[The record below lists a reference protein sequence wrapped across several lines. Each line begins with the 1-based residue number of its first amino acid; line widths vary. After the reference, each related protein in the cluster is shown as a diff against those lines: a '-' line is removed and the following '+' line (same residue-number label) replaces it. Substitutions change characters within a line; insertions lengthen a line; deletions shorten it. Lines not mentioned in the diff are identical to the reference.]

1 MNTTILFLLITVM
14 IDAMGIGLIIPV
26 MPDLIREVQG
36 PSLANAAIWGGVLS
50 TVFAV
55 MQFLFGPVLGS
66 LSDRYG
72 RRTVLLSSLFF
83 MVIDYLVM
91 AVAGTIWLLLLGRV
105 IGGVTAATQAT
116 ASACMADISKP
127 EDKAKNFGL
136 IGAGFGA
143 GFVLGPLIGGL
154 LGEYGSR
161 APFYAAAALSAL
173 NLGLGYFV
181 LRETVTPE
189 NRRAFTWRRANPFGA
204 ARAVSALPGAG
215 RLLLVFLFFQLAFV
229 VYPAVWSFYAVERYG
244 WAPGTIGLS
253 LALFGVSF
261 GLVQGLLIGPIIKR
275 FGERRTVIGG
285 IVFDVLAFLAIA
297 FVSSGTLALILVPI
311 TSLSA
316 VVVPALQGIL
326 SKQVGDDAQGELQGV
341 LTSAGAMATILS
353 PLAMT
358 YVFASF
364 TREGAPIYLPGAPF
378 FLAAALAAAA
388 LWVFLAWQSDR
399 AGDTAE

>member
-1 MNTTILFLLITVM
+1 MNLTVVFLLVTVM

-36 PSLANAAIWGGVLS
+36 PSLANAALWGGVMS

-55 MQFLFGPVLGS
+55 MQFLFGPILGS
-66 LSDRYG
+66 LSDQYG
-72 RRTVLLSSLFF
+72 RRRILLISLSF
-83 MVIDYLVM
+83 MVLDYLLM

-105 IGGVTAATQAT
+105 IGGITAATQAT

-143 GFVLGPLIGGL
+143 GFVLGPLVGGL
-154 LGEYGSR
+154 LGEFGTR
-161 APFYAAAALSAL
+161 APFYAAAMLAAL
-173 NLGLGYFV
+173 NLALGYLV
-181 LRETVTPE
+181 LRETVKPE
-189 NRRAFTWRRANPFGA
+189 NRRKFDWSRANPFGA
-204 ARAVSALPGAG
+204 ARSVSALPGAG
-215 RLLLVFLFFQLAFV
+215 RLLIVFLFFQLAFV
-229 VYPAVWSFYAVERYG
+229 VYPAVWSYYAVERFG

-253 LALFGVSF
+253 LALFGISF
-261 GLVQGLLIGPIIKR
+261 GIVQGALIGPIIKR
-275 FGERRTVIGG
+275 FGERKTVLGG
-285 IVFDVLAFLAIA
+285 LIFDVAA
-297 FVSSGTLALILVPI
+297 FVTIGFISSGTVALILVPI

-341 LTSAGAMATILS
+341 LTSASAMAAIIS
-353 PLAMT
+353 PLLMT
-358 YVFASF
+358 SAFASF

-378 FLAAALAAAA
+378 FLAAVLAAVA
-388 LWVFLAWQSDR
+388 LWVFVAWR
-399 AGDTAE
+399 AQDS

>member
-1 MNTTILFLLITVM
+1 M

-36 PSLANAAIWGGVLS
+36 PSLANAALWGGVMS

-55 MQFLFGPVLGS
+55 MQFLFGPILGS
-66 LSDRYG
+66 LSDQYG
-72 RRTVLLSSLFF
+72 RRRILLISLSF
-83 MVIDYLVM
+83 MVLDYLLM

-105 IGGVTAATQAT
+105 IGGITAATQAT

-143 GFVLGPLIGGL
+143 GFVLGPLVGGL
-154 LGEYGSR
+154 LGEFGTR
-161 APFYAAAALSAL
+161 APFYAAAMLAAL
-173 NLGLGYFV
+173 NLALGYLV
-181 LRETVTPE
+181 LRETVKPE
-189 NRRAFTWRRANPFGA
+189 NRRKFDWSRANPFGA
-204 ARAVSALPGAG
+204 ARSVSALPGAG
-215 RLLLVFLFFQLAFV
+215 RLLIVFLFFQLAFV
-229 VYPAVWSFYAVERYG
+229 VYPAVWSYYAVERFG

-253 LALFGVSF
+253 LALFGISF
-261 GLVQGLLIGPIIKR
+261 GIVQGALIGPIIKR
-275 FGERRTVIGG
+275 FGERKTVLGG
-285 IVFDVLAFLAIA
+285 LIFDVAA
-297 FVSSGTLALILVPI
+297 FVTIGFISSGTVALILVPI

-341 LTSAGAMATILS
+341 LTSASAMAAIIS
-353 PLAMT
+353 PLLMT
-358 YVFASF
+358 SAFASF

-378 FLAAALAAAA
+378 FLAAVLAAVA
-388 LWVFLAWQSDR
+388 LWVFVAWR
-399 AGDTAE
+399 AQDS